1 MSLSRSLRE
10 RWRTFVE
17 HHDRIAHDKAQAP
30 LHDHRLDRLRT
41 RRARRALVAV
51 TGLLAVALP
60 AAFLTGTSV
69 GVVVLVLTAGA
80 WYALA
85 QSVRTVAD
93 LADEHLDER
102 QVRVRDRAYVEAYR
116 WLSRLTILLGGA
128 GLLAFML
135 LRLDPAADVLTVSW
149 DVAMGVF
156 WFAAA
161 AALTLPSMVLALRE
175 GEPPER

>member
-1 MSLSRSLRE
+1 MSMSLRE
-10 RWRTFVE
+10 RWRTLAE
-17 HHDRIAHDKAQAP
+17 HNDRIARGKAQTR

-60 AAFLTGTSV
+60 AAFLAGTSV
-69 GVVVLVLTAGA
+69 GVVVLALTAGA
-80 WYALA
+80 WTALG

-93 LADEHLDER
+93 LPDEHLDER

-116 WLSRLTILLGGA
+116 WLSVLTILLGGS

-135 LRLDPAADVLTVSW
+135 LRRDPAADVLTVSW

-161 AALTLPSMVLALRE
+161 AALALPSMVLALRE
-175 GEPPER
+175 SEPPER